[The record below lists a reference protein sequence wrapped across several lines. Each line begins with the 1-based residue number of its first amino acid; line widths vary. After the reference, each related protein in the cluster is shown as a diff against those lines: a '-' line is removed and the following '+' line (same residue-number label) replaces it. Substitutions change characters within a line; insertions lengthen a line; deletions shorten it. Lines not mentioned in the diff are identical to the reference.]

1 MNAGD
6 LAIIVMQD
14 NGTSTRNYNCAN
26 ADGSG
31 SNTWQAAAGK
41 ADTTWGGIEFWYS
54 VLSVGVSSGTT
65 LSCSTTI
72 SGGGFLITAAAFR
85 PTGTASFDTNA
96 TAATGGGASVST
108 ITSGPTPTL
117 ACPSGG
123 ANCDVCVG
131 ASSWGAGNPSSDA
144 TFTTFG
150 GTGSG
155 VPWTDAFK
163 RVSATTAQSYT
174 ATNTSSNQ
182 ADCCVG
188 LFQGYSRR
196 RGQFLWWRNYHW
208 RGALMLQRF
217 ISFATAA
224 VLILAALPVFV
235 PAPAEARFPHGSA
248 SGTCLQAVDNGCAGA
263 DQTAIWQDPNAL
275 INAKEMGQTWV
286 SNHPTTKNVPGVDYP
301 LGPAGL
307 TLFKDP
313 SIDPL
318 PCGTYDAVNHRVL
331 CNDGAASYTFDGW
344 DFTHAGAYNHPISLQ
359 FGPNTTGVCTVT
371 NSKFLVDS
379 TSGTLGESPVW
390 FKNGDCR
397 RVFDHN
403 ICSGSGA
410 SGAFVPCIEDDS
422 RSSSNSAE
430 FLYNAFPNQSFM
442 RVITAVG
449 SGGAGDTW
457 DFCYNYV
464 YGLGAMDDGGATH
477 GEIDLYGGQSPGGVG
492 YTVTRKKWC
501 SNFIVWS
508 KNSTTVNN
516 ATLLA
521 GTGDYNNMKV
531 LNTIMDSNVIIAN
544 PYGGVG
550 GGATVGRV
558 LVDGKWA
565 NFRRYWNWPLIF
577 RRITRPERSVPST
590 AVTFW
595 PRRT

>member
-1 MNAGD
+1 
-6 LAIIVMQD
+6 
-14 NGTSTRNYNCAN
+14 
-26 ADGSG
+26 
-31 SNTWQAAAGK
+31 
-41 ADTTWGGIEFWYS
+41 
-54 VLSVGVSSGTT
+54 
-65 LSCSTTI
+65 
-72 SGGGFLITAAAFR
+72 
-85 PTGTASFDTNA
+85 
-96 TAATGGGASVST
+96 
-108 ITSGPTPTL
+108 
-117 ACPSGG
+117 
-123 ANCDVCVG
+123 
-131 ASSWGAGNPSSDA
+131 
-144 TFTTFG
+144 
-150 GTGSG
+150 
-155 VPWTDAFK
+155 
-163 RVSATTAQSYT
+163 
-174 ATNTSSNQ
+174 
-182 ADCCVG
+182 
-188 LFQGYSRR
+188 
-196 RGQFLWWRNYHW
+196 
-208 RGALMLQRF
+208 MLQRF

-565 NFRRYWNWPLIF
+565 NFGNFEAKDNDLDPSGAHFCGVNGLLVQNDTGTVSGNTITGVSGGVGVEVGYFVIFPDTTRRN
-577 RRITRPERSVPST
+577 VT
-590 AVTFW
+590 AVSGSTVTFDGATRSDGSVALTFV
-595 PRRT
+595 PGMTTFTSTGNKNIRDGSSTDLAFPQFQNGTCNGTL